1 MGKHIDH
8 PEQGDLFG
16 GTPFH
21 RGDGLAL
28 AKLGRQRAAYSAER
42 AHPGWNDKAL
52 ALFEAYARKNADF
65 TTEDVR
71 YANPEFEAPPEM
83 RAWGSVARRAS
94 ALGIVKSEGVTRA
107 QSNSVHSMWVTNWK
121 SLIYEETSDPSD

>member
-52 ALFEAYARKNADF
+52 ELFEAYARTNQDF

-71 YANPEFEAPPEM
+71 HANPDFESPPEM
-83 RAWGSVARRAS
+83 RAWGCLERCE
-94 ALGIVKSEGVTRA
+94 LGVCIVFWVGV
-107 QSNSVHSMWVTNWK
+107 
-121 SLIYEETSDPSD
+121 